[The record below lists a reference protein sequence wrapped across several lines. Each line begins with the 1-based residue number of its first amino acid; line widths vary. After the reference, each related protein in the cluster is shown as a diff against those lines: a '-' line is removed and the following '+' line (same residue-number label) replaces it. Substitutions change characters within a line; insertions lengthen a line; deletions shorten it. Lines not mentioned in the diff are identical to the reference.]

1 MLLSALSSALAGST
15 PSTTWR
21 TVRDAAGGW
30 VLERNGSPH
39 VLHGV
44 CYSPSE
50 IGSAGPTELFD
61 SGDAK
66 YVGSF
71 GDVFWDAPAEAPHL
85 SWGAL
90 WGSGT
95 AITGGR
101 GAGRA
106 DLQAI
111 ASYGFNSVR
120 VYSMLS
126 RVFAIQRGVVSPA
139 ADCTRRTHAAF
150 LDEAAR
156 HGLSVLVGIPMPIEM
171 WHLSNR
177 RGAHASLVSWWESVL
192 EETARDLGSH
202 PATLGFV
209 LMNELDDAFNAFPG
223 AARRHAP
230 SPHRR
235 GAAAPNPSGTPE
247 TDFFYGSAVK
257 YARLVKRAAP
267 GKLVGWALHDIPQ
280 WLGFA
285 SRASPRSPDGAS
297 LVAGQTYLAQIS
309 GAFDY
314 FGFNTYQTSPAGLQ
328 AVMGSA
334 GGGVIAGGGL
344 SYGAPAIADQIKPL
358 LLTEIG
364 WAHSGVTA
372 GEEVAQR
379 AALVLRAAYLEH
391 SRLML
396 GTFYFE
402 FCDEWWKARAQTPIE
417 DALWID
423 GAGPKLPL
431 DELVPLT
438 DSSLSSL
445 FQLGIGAG
453 ACIVLLVLAARA
465 CCSGGEEARAGRKPP
480 RRMRLADDEGEGSE
494 VASSMTYSAVSKVQ
508 DS

>member
-156 HGLSVLVGIPMPIEM
+156 QGLSVLVGIPMPIEM

-235 GAAAPNPSGTPE
+235 GPLHTSGREQQALRRRTRPARPRRTSSTAPPSSTRGSSSEPRPASSSAGRST
-247 TDFFYGSAVK
+247 TSLSGSA
-257 YARLVKRAAP
+257 
-267 GKLVGWALHDIPQ
+267 
-280 WLGFA
+280 
-285 SRASPRSPDGAS
+285 
-297 LVAGQTYLAQIS
+297 
-309 GAFDY
+309 
-314 FGFNTYQTSPAGLQ
+314 
-328 AVMGSA
+328 
-334 GGGVIAGGGL
+334 
-344 SYGAPAIADQIKPL
+344 
-358 LLTEIG
+358 
-364 WAHSGVTA
+364 
-372 GEEVAQR
+372 
-379 AALVLRAAYLEH
+379 
-391 SRLML
+391 SRLAPRPARP
-396 GTFYFE
+396 TAPR
-402 FCDEWWKARAQTPIE
+402 WWRARRTWRRSLAPSTTSASTP
-417 DALWID
+417 
-423 GAGPKLPL
+423 
-431 DELVPLT
+431 T
-438 DSSLSSL
+438 
-445 FQLGIGAG
+445 
-453 ACIVLLVLAARA
+453 R
-465 CCSGGEEARAGRKPP
+465 P
-480 RRMRLADDEGEGSE
+480 RPQGSRR
-494 VASSMTYSAVSKVQ
+494 
-508 DS
+508 